1 VLNVKIM
8 RSTHNTSANKEIRRK
23 LRNNV
28 TLHERIL
35 WSRLKSKQVGYKFRR
50 QHSIGKYIVDFY
62 CPKKRLIIE
71 LDGSQHIENEQH
83 DKEKDEY
90 LSNLNF
96 TVLRFWNSDINTNI
110 EGVIQ
115 KIKDYLS

>member
-8 RSTHNTSANKEIRRK
+8 RTIHNVKALKKIRKK
-23 LRNNV
+23 LRNNA

-35 WSRLKSKQVGYKFRR
+35 WSRLKSSKQGFKFRR

-62 CPKKRLIIE
+62 CPQKRLTIE
-71 LDGSQHIENEQH
+71 LDGSQHIE
-83 DKEKDEY
+83 DKQYDEERDNY

-96 TVLRFWNSDINTNI
+96 TVLRFYNSDINTNL

-115 KIKDYLS
+115 KIQGCLN